1 MSGGGG
7 GGTQTVR
14 TELDPAM
21 RPFVEYGLNEAQ
33 RLYQQGP
40 MQYYP
45 GQTYV
50 SPSQMTQA
58 GMEMAQQRA
67 LAGSPLVQQAQ
78 QTVGAMQT
86 AGNPALEAFGDVYQ
100 RAGYNPAVQGYSDI
114 YQRAG
119 QMPSAGAYQDI
130 YQRAGYNP
138 SAELFSQVAGGA
150 GSDYLNQARAN
161 QLYQQAA
168 MGDPSAGFYGA
179 MQQGAFQNAAMPGTS
194 ATAGGAYLGG
204 NPFFQGAFAPAA
216 RQAQDVFERNIQN
229 VTSQASQAGR
239 YGSGA
244 MGQLQDRAA
253 GQFAQSLSDVAGQL
267 AYQNYAAERGMQEA
281 AMGRL
286 GALSQQDVANRLTGA
301 QGLSGAAQQT
311 LANQMAA
318 MQASSGL
325 SQQALANRMAA
336 GGALSDIY
344 GQGIQS
350 QLAAAG
356 GLTGAEQAA
365 LQTQLAA
372 TGGISGALQNALQT
386 QLAAATGLGST
397 AEQVAGRQL
406 QAAGMA
412 PAMAAQDY
420 ADIQR
425 LIDLG
430 QMQEGYQ
437 EMALTDAM
445 NRFNFGQAAPYQ
457 ALQSYLSSAYG
468 APMGQQVSQPIYRNQ
483 IGSAISGGLA
493 GYGLAPQNYGAL
505 GAAAGAAAGG
515 LLG

>member
-33 RLYQQGP
+33 RQYQQGP

-50 SPSQMTQA
+50 GPSEMTQQ
-58 GMEMAQQRA
+58 GMQMAQQRA
-67 LAGSPLVQQAQ
+67 LAGNPLIPQAQ
-78 QTVGAMQT
+78 QTVSNLQT
-86 AGNPALEAFGDVYQ
+86 QLNPALGMYGDIYQ
-100 RAGYNPAVQGYSDI
+100 RSGYNPATG
-114 YQRAG
+114 
-119 QMPSAGAYQDI
+119 
-130 YQRAGYNP
+130 
-138 SAELFSQVAGGA
+138 LFAQVASGGA
-150 GSDYLNQARAN
+150 SDYLNQARAN
-161 QLYQQAA
+161 QLYGQAA

-179 MQQGAFQNAAMPGTS
+179 MQQGAFQNAAMPGTA
-194 ATAGGAYLGG
+194 ATAGGSYLGG
-204 NPFFQGAFAPAA
+204 NPFFEGAFNPAA
-216 RQAQDVFERNIQN
+216 RAAQDVFERNIQN

-253 GQFAQSLSDVAGQL
+253 GQFAQSLTDVAGNL

-311 LANQMAA
+311 LQNQMAA
-318 MQASSGL
+318 MQASAGL
-325 SQQALANRMAA
+325 SQQDLANRMSA
-336 GGALSDIY
+336 GGALGDITN
-344 GQGIQS
+344 Q
-350 QLAAAG
+350 
-356 GLTGAEQAA
+356 
-365 LQTQLAA
+365 
-372 TGGISGALQNALQT
+372 ALQT
-386 QLAAATGLGST
+386 QLAAAGGLGST
-397 AEQVAGRQL
+397 AASDFARQL

-412 PAMAAQDY
+412 PGMAVQDY

-445 NRFNFGQAAPYQ
+445 NRFNFQQAAPAQ
-457 ALQSYLSSAYG
+457 SLQSYLSAAYG

-483 IGSAISGGLA
+483 MGSAISGGMA
-493 GYGLAPQNYGAL
+493 GYGLGQMGGFNPAL